1 MLVIQSK
8 KKNRTDYD
16 AKISGIKSKY
26 IIAAD
31 YNKFAKD
38 NVAKKIKSEGLVNE
52 SYIAGL

>member
-8 KKNRTDYD
+8 KTRTDYD

-26 IIAAD
+26 IITAD